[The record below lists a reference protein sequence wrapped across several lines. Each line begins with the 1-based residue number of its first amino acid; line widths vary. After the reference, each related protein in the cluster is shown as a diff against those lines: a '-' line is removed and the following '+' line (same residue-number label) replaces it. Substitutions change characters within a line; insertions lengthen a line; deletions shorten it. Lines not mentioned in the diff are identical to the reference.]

1 MSKTLVLA
9 EKPSVGRELA
19 RVLGCKHQGEGCLEG
34 DRYVVTWALG
44 HLVELSPPE
53 EYDKAWAKWD
63 MLTLPMLPEKMKTQ
77 VIPQTGRQFRAV
89 QALMRRGDI
98 SDLVIA
104 TDSGR
109 EGELVARWI
118 MEKAGW
124 KKPAKRLWI
133 SSQTDKAIK
142 EGFAHLRPASEY
154 DNLFRSARA
163 RSEADWLVGLNVTRA
178 LTCKFNAQ
186 LSAGRV
192 QTPTLALIVDRE
204 QEIRRFVPKDFF
216 TLVAKTPG
224 FTATW
229 RDKKGQARIFDRA
242 QAEAL
247 AKKLEGK
254 TGVLTQVKK
263 TWKQT
268 PPPPAYDLTEL
279 QRDANRKY
287 AYSAKETLSIM
298 QNLYEIHK
306 VLTYPRTDSRY
317 ISDDVVPTLPE
328 RLRSVM
334 VDEYKPLAQQIMRNR
349 PLQTRYLVNNAKVT
363 DHHAIIPTEEQP
375 DLWRLTGP
383 ERNIYD
389 LVVRRFLAVLLP
401 PFQYEEVSLTL
412 TVEGERLHARGKIVK
427 EAGWKAAYDRTFSL
441 EEEDEEADERDQT
454 LPELRQGDRLTVQS
468 ARANPGK
475 TAPPKRYTEATLL
488 TAMEHPAA
496 QVQDRDQGRIL
507 EETGGLGTPATR
519 ADIIE
524 KLFSAFYIERRG
536 KELCPT
542 SKGVQVV
549 GLAPAELRSA
559 ALTARWEKRLGDIAQ
574 GREKEDVFVAEMRR
588 FASRLVSE
596 VRQSD
601 AVYRHDNQTRT
612 PCPDCGK
619 YLLRVKTKRGEML
632 VCPDRE
638 CGYRRSV
645 KQITNA
651 RCPNCHKKMEL
662 RGEGER
668 QIFACVCGYR
678 EKLSDFKKRRSEKS
692 ANKGDVRRYL
702 AQQEQREEKGSSA
715 LAQQLAKW
723 LEQNQKQ

>member
-645 KQITNA
+645 KQTTNA

>member
-1 MSKTLVLA
+1 MAKTLVLA

-19 RVLGCKHQGEGCLEG
+19 RVLGCKKAGEGFLEG
-34 DRYVVTWALG
+34 EKYIVTWALG
-44 HLVELSPPE
+44 HLVELAAPE
-53 EYDKAWAKWD
+53 DYDKAWAKWD
-63 MLTLPMLPEKMKTQ
+63 MLTLPMLPEKMKTV
-77 VIPQTGRQFRAV
+77 VIPQSGRQFRAV
-89 QALMRRGDI
+89 QAQMRRGDVAE
-98 SDLVIA
+98 LVIA
-104 TDSGR
+104 TDAGR

-142 EGFAHLRPASEY
+142 EGFAHLRPAAEY
-154 DNLFRSARA
+154 DNLYHSARA
-163 RSEADWLVGLNVTRA
+163 RSVADWVVGLNVTRA
-178 LTCKFNAQ
+178 LTCKHNAQ

-204 QEIRRFVPKDFF
+204 EEIRAFRPKEFWTVRAGF
-216 TLVAKTPG
+216 GG

-229 RDKKGQARIFDRA
+229 RDKNGQARTFDKEK
-242 QAEAL
+242 AEGNAAAL
-247 AKKLEGK
+247 
-254 TGVLTQVKK
+254 TGGTGTLIEVKK

-279 QRDANRKY
+279 QRDANKKY

-298 QNLYEIHK
+298 QNLYEVHK
-306 VLTYPRTDSRY
+306 LLTYPRTDSRY

-328 RLRSVM
+328 RLRSVL
-334 VDEYKPLAQQIMRNR
+334 VEEYKPLAQQVLMHR

-375 DLWRLTGP
+375 ELWRLSGP

-401 PFQYEEVSLTL
+401 PFQYEEVTL
-412 TVEGERLHARGKIVK
+412 KVKVGNEILHARGKIVK
-427 EAGWKAAYDRTFSL
+427 DQGWKAAYDRSFVL
-441 EEEDEEADERDQT
+441 EEEDADEDEREQS
-454 LPELRQGDRLTVQS
+454 LPELKQGDKLSVQW
-468 ARANPGK
+468 ARTQTGQ

-488 TAMEHPAA
+488 TAMEHPAS
-496 QVQDRDQGRIL
+496 QGLDKDQSRIL

-542 SKGVQVV
+542 SKGIQVV
-549 GLAPAELRSA
+549 GLAPEELRSA
-559 ALTARWEKRLGDIAQ
+559 QLTAQWERRLGDIARGQ
-574 GREKEDVFVAEMRR
+574 EKENVFVDEMRQ
-588 FASRLVSE
+588 FAARLVSQ
-596 VRQSD
+596 VKASD
-601 AVYRHDNQTRT
+601 ATYHHDNQTRS
-612 PCPDCGK
+612 PCPECGK

-645 KQITNA
+645 KQTTNA

-662 RGEGER
+662 RGEGEK

-692 ANKGDVRRYL
+692 AGKGDVRRYL
-702 AQQEQREEKGSSA
+702 QQQAQQEEKGSSA
-715 LAQQLAKW
+715 MAEQLKKW
-723 LEQNQKQ
+723 LEQNQ